1 VPVPAVPWIALLAL
15 LALLATTRAASARQD
30 AATEVQPAPAN
41 HAAPA
46 QGASPTHAPHAGK
59 RAATTA
65 SGTRAQLQ
73 SVRAQIERMRR
84 EASREARERDQ
95 LTAQLRATELAREK
109 TSDALEQ
116 INTQISDY
124 EVRRASTAA
133 ARTQQDRALAGT
145 RGQLA
150 AAARAAYML
159 ERSSL
164 PASSPALDAW
174 PDDRRQL
181 DDARLLTYYGYFG
194 RASAERIKALSA
206 QIRQLGGL
214 QDKLAQEQA
223 QLATLK
229 QTQEQTLQQLASEHD
244 QRQHVLSQLTAADH
258 TRKERIARLESE
270 QSDLERV
277 LRSLSHAAISR
288 VPHAPAAQDF
298 DTAFGRARGQLPW
311 PVNGQ
316 VTATFGEQRA
326 SGLTWDGMVIA
337 TQRDTPVHAVSAG
350 RVVYADWLPGLGLLV
365 ILDHGDGYLSLYGHN
380 DRLLKPVGASVNA
393 GDVIADAGDT
403 GGRAEPALYFEIRR
417 AGKPIDPRPWF
428 KTPSPLP

>member
-1 VPVPAVPWIALLAL
+1 MRRPASAALLPLAL
-15 LALLATTRAASARQD
+15 LAAAHAASAQQD
-30 AATEVQPAPAN
+30 APAGVQPAPAT

-46 QGASPTHAPHAGK
+46 HAAAPTHAGRAGK
-59 RAATTA
+59 RGGTSA

-84 EASREARERDQ
+84 QASREARERDR
-95 LTAQLRATELAREK
+95 LTTQLRATELAREK
-109 TSDALEQ
+109 TSDALDQ
-116 INTQISDY
+116 INSQISDY
-124 EVRRASTAA
+124 DIRRATTAA
-133 ARTQQDRALAGT
+133 ARAQQDHALAGT
-145 RGQLA
+145 RSELA
-150 AAARAAYML
+150 AAARAAYLL
-159 ERSSL
+159 ERSFA
-164 PASSPALDAW
+164 PERRPALDAW
-174 PDDRRQL
+174 PDDRRRL

-194 RASAERIKALSA
+194 RASAERIKRLST

-223 QLATLK
+223 QLAALK
-229 QTQEQTLQQLASEHD
+229 QSQEQTLQQLASERD
-244 QRQHVLSQLTAADH
+244 QRQHVLLQLTAAEH
-258 TRKERIARLESE
+258 TRQERIARLESE
-270 QSDLERV
+270 QSDLAGV
-277 LRSLSHAAISR
+277 LRSLSRAAVGRS
-288 VPHAPAAQDF
+288 PHAPAAADL
-298 DTAFGRARGQLPW
+298 DTAFGRARGQLLW

-337 TQRDTPVHAVSAG
+337 TQRDSPVHAVSAG

-428 KTPSPLP
+428 KTPGPLP